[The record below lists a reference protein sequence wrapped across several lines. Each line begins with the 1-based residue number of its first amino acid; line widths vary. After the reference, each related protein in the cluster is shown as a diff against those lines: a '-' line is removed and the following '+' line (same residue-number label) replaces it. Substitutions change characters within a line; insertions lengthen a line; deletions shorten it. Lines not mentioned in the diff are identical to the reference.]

1 MRKLALAAL
10 LGLPL
15 AAASP
20 AFGGT
25 IYATGFENPPF
36 ALGSLLVGQDGWT
49 GAPPLKPQC
58 GRHFE

>member
-49 GAPPLKPQC
+49 GAPPP
-58 GRHFE
+58 